1 MNDFVPGDN
10 LEDIATVTN
19 LSRSG
24 VALLNPFRFL
34 LKLNYV
40 INYFSVL
47 PGLILFVKRVVKTI
61 IQQQSHV

>member
-10 LEDIATVTN
+10 LEDIATVAN

-34 LKLNYV
+34 LKLNM
-40 INYFSVL
+40 
-47 PGLILFVKRVVKTI
+47 
-61 IQQQSHV
+61 